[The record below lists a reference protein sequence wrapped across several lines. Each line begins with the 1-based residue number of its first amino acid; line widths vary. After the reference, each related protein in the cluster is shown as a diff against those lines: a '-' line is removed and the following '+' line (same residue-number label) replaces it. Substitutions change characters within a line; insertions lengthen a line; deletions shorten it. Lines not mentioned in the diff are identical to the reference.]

1 MIKIFADES
10 REILAYSQQNVN
22 RTFIP
27 TKDNLSAS
35 DEGNHCCWTIDD
47 TLVIWAD
54 IFDVI
59 FIWKSQR
66 YNYCSNIG
74 AFLPIRIYKLEASK
88 TKGDKWFNM
97 PATELTEEVQR
108 DLEVIQMRSVLDP
121 KHFYKKNDLKA
132 LPKYFQVGKV
142 LPNPLDHYN
151 ERHERS
157 SKKKTIV
164 DELMADAQFQR
175 FNKRK
180 YTETVEEKKRNGG
193 YGKAHS
199 KMKKLKKNK

>member
-1 MIKIFADES
+1 
-10 REILAYSQQNVN
+10 
-22 RTFIP
+22 
-27 TKDNLSAS
+27 
-35 DEGNHCCWTIDD
+35 
-47 TLVIWAD
+47 
-54 IFDVI
+54 
-59 FIWKSQR
+59 
-66 YNYCSNIG
+66 
-74 AFLPIRIYKLEASK
+74 
-88 TKGDKWFNM
+88 M

-142 LPNPLDHYN
+142 LPSPLDHYN
-151 ERHERS
+151 ERGQRT

-164 DELMADAQFQR
+164 DELMADAQFQK

-180 YTETVEEKKRNGG
+180 YTETVEEKKRGG
-193 YGKAHS
+193 YHKAHS

>member
-1 MIKIFADES
+1 
-10 REILAYSQQNVN
+10 
-22 RTFIP
+22 
-27 TKDNLSAS
+27 
-35 DEGNHCCWTIDD
+35 
-47 TLVIWAD
+47 
-54 IFDVI
+54 
-59 FIWKSQR
+59 
-66 YNYCSNIG
+66 
-74 AFLPIRIYKLEASK
+74 
-88 TKGDKWFNM
+88 M

-132 LPKYFQVGKV
+132 LPKYFQVGQV

-151 ERHERS
+151 ERHERRN
-157 SKKKTIV
+157 KKKTIV
-164 DELMADAQFQR
+164 DDLMADAQFQR

-180 YTETVEEKKRNGG
+180 YTETVEEKKRTGG